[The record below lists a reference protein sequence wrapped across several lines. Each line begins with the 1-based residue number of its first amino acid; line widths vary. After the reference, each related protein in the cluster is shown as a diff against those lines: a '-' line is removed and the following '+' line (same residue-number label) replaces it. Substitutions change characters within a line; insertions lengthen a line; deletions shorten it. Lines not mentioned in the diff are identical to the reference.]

1 MLAMVDGEDTNKR
14 LEEARLAMEDEAHRL
29 RRKTKEEE
37 LTKLRRAAQLAM
49 EGEAHRHKREL
60 EERQIQ
66 LEKLA
71 AEKRATEV
79 EAAKQAEE
87 QARLAAEAAEE
98 QQLSATANQ
107 RRSNI
112 SSVTTA
118 SEAIAKLKNLPIHL
132 SPLRTFK
139 TDMAEAVKSGLSVAR
154 MALSEQGR
162 KRGVGEAASTTP
174 THKTH
179 WSVIVILLLV
189 VLGAVGVTVWRQNL
203 KGPLDSAPTT
213 VPSPIFVES
222 SQAIPVDRGQGLV
235 IATAID
241 QTTKTLVKP
250 GGQITQLYFTE
261 NKTALSFPQFILK
274 AGWQPPESLSRN
286 LGNNFLFGL
295 YWDGEQSNPF
305 IVFET
310 TFFERAWDGMFQW
323 EPGLWNQLWP
333 FLKLPTE
340 TAPPTPQVNQFQDK
354 IIRNKDARILLDN
367 LGQVLLAYSFLD
379 NRHILITRTE
389 TAFIEVLKRFIAK

>member
-1 MLAMVDGEDTNKR
+1 MLSMVDGEDINKR

-29 RRKTKEEE
+29 RRKTKEEQ

-49 EGEAHRHKREL
+49 EGEDHRHKREL

-79 EAAKQAEE
+79 EATKQAEE
-87 QARLAAEAAEE
+87 QARLAEEAAEE

-118 SEAIAKLKNLPIHL
+118 GAAIAKLKNLPIHL

-162 KRGVGEAASTTP
+162 KRAVDETTSTP
-174 THKTH
+174 TRKTH
-179 WSVIVILLLV
+179 WLVIVILLIV
-189 VLGAVGVTVWRQNL
+189 VLGAVGVTVWRQKL
-203 KGPLDSAPTT
+203 EGPLNSTPTT
-213 VPSPIFVES
+213 IPSPIFVDS

-261 NKTALSFPQFILK
+261 NKTALSFPRFILK
-274 AGWQPPESLSRN
+274 TGWQLPESLSRN

-333 FLKLPTE
+333 FLKLPAE
-340 TAPPTPQVNQFQDK
+340 TAPPTPQFNQFQDK